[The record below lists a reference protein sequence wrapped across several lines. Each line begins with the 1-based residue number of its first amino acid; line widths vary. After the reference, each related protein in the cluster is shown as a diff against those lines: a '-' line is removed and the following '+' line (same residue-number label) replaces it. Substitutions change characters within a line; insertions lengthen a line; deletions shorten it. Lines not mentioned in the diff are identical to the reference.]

1 MDKRSLMLAAALAT
15 AVTAAGCRKPE
26 AVKPAAST
34 APSAAAPAAPASAA
48 VTGPAYSHDASLEV
62 FGYYLPAQDVT
73 SAPYKLRNLSLGG
86 EEDFRNWE
94 ANKRYSTYGP
104 VMLEFDDTSSARTTG
119 ETGAEGYANTI
130 RVLPDRYTVNNN
142 GVSFEGH
149 DAKLGAVS
157 FKGRFDAHGF
167 AAAKRGDAPQA
178 VVLIGEVK
186 AGGKS
191 FPETRFT
198 WFGGD

>member
-1 MDKRSLMLAAALAT
+1 MIKRSLMLAAALAV
-15 AVTAAGCRKPE
+15 VTVAAGCKKPE
-26 AVKPAAST
+26 PARPAASA
-34 APSAAAPAAPASAA
+34 APSVAASATPASAA
-48 VTGPAYSHDASLEV
+48 VAAPAFSHDASLEV
-62 FGYYLPAQDVT
+62 FGYYLPVQEVA
-73 SAPYKLRNLSLGG
+73 SGPYKLRNLSLGS

-94 ANKRYSTYGP
+94 ANKRLESYGP
-104 VMLEFDDTSSARTTG
+104 VMLEFNDTSSATTTA
-119 ETGAEGYANTI
+119 ENGAEGYAETI
-130 RVLPDRYTVNNN
+130 RVLPDHYAVSSN

-167 AAAKRGDAPQA
+167 AAARRGDAPQA

-191 FPETRFT
+191 FPETRFS

>member
-1 MDKRSLMLAAALAT
+1 MIKRSLMLAAALAT
-15 AVTAAGCRKPE
+15 TLAAAGCKKPE
-26 AVKPAAST
+26 AARPAAST
-34 APSAAAPAAPASAA
+34 APSAATAAAPASAA
-48 VTGPAYSHDASLEV
+48 IAPAAFSHDASLEV
-62 FGYYLPAQDVT
+62 FGYYLPAQDV
-73 SAPYKLRNLSLGG
+73 AAGPYKLHNLSLGS

-94 ANKRYSTYGP
+94 ANKRLSSYAP
-104 VMLEFDDTSSARTTG
+104 VMLEFDDTSSARTTA
-119 ETGAEGYANTI
+119 ETGAEGYAETI
-130 RVLPDRYTVNNN
+130 RVLPDRYAVSSN